1 MELPRLETL
10 WQTYREKGLSVVAVE
25 AAGDRD
31 RARKFITEKNLTF
44 HLLENDKKEDVVGEK
59 FKVDSFPT
67 SLLIDRDG
75 RIMYYH
81 VGFRLGDETELE
93 REIKELGLR

>member
-25 AAGDRD
+25 AARDRD

-81 VGFRLGDETELE
+81 VGFQKGDEAELE
-93 REIKELGLR
+93 REILDLGQK